1 MMALP
6 KGWPLSLRGCVM
18 TKVQLSRKSE
28 LKLPDSLNLERR
40 CAQMASLTVLL
51 YGNGREA
58 FNELF
63 EHDRDN
69 ILWLVSDLT
78 WLPKSATW

>member
-1 MMALP
+1 MAGQSP
-6 KGWPLSLRGCVM
+6 RTS
-18 TKVQLSRKSE
+18 TQ
-28 LKLPDSLNLERR
+28 KLPSSVDLTRR

-58 FNELF
+58 FNDLF

-69 ILWLVSDLT
+69 ILWLVSDLAAEVRDMVNRGA
-78 WLPKSATW
+78 P